1 MKPGLICNLDLR
13 VTEDGKIISERKG
26 RAHSFVANF
35 AYMVLN
41 GMNGLTNTNYR
52 STTNVAR
59 PAAGTRFYNRGDF
72 SSTGLA
78 GMACVG
84 AAGEITRGIIVG
96 SSNTAFA
103 VAQYNLATP
112 IVHGTGAGQ
121 LSHAAMLT
129 YPIDPSFSAPNII
142 LELYRDFA
150 NNSGSAITVREI
162 GLKGL
167 VQYENQG
174 LNQCGTDQ
182 ILFARDVV
190 ADTVVNNGQVLNV
203 KYVLKTVV

>member
-1 MKPGLICNLDLR
+1 MKSGLICNLNLR
-13 VTEDGKIISERKG
+13 VTEDGKIVSERTE

-52 STTNVAR
+52 GATNVAR

-72 SSTGLA
+72 SSTSLA
-78 GMACVG
+78 GMECVG
-84 AAGEITRGIIVG
+84 AAGEVTRGIIVG
-96 SSNTAFA
+96 SSNTAFLIS
-103 VAQYNLATP
+103 QYVLQSP
-112 IVHGTGAGQ
+112 ILHGTGAGQ

-129 YPIDPSFSAPNII
+129 YPVDPSFSAPNII

-167 VQYENQG
+167 VQYDNQG
-174 LNQCGTDQ
+174 LSQCGVDQ

-190 ADTVVNNGQVLNV
+190 ADTVVSAGQVLNV
-203 KYVLKTVV
+203 KYILKTVV